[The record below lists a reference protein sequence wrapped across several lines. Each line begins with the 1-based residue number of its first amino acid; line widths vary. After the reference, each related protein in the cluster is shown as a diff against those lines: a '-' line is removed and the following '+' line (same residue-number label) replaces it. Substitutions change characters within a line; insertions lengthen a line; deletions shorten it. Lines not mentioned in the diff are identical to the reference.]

1 MFISIYS
8 SLVNHSYKE
17 PGNYKLYLKYFKLFT
32 ISKLEIDSFLN
43 VKQIQNKINMIRS
56 ILTESGQYK
65 KRKTIN

>member
-17 PGNYKLYLKYFKLFT
+17 PGNYKLYLKHFKLFT

-43 VKQIQNKINMIRS
+43 VKQIQNKINIRS
-56 ILTESGQYK
+56 ILMESGQYK

>member
-56 ILTESGQYK
+56 ILMESGQYK